1 MKPLLP
7 FLVLTSFVMSGCAS
21 HTTRVAPAPST
32 AGVRQSISAIA
43 GNVSAAQQANAK
55 AAGSVAS
62 ARQHAGNVGRGLD
75 TIRGDAKEALK
86 LLNRP

>member
-7 FLVLTSFVMSGCAS
+7 ILVLTAFVLAACA